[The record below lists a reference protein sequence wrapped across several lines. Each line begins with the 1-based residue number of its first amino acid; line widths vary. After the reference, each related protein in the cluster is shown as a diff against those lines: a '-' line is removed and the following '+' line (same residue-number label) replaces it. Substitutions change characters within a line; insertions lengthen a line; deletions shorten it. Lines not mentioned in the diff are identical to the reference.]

1 MILQITP
8 IILLMTKKRVKLRG
22 ITIRMETMKVRSM
35 MIKRLMTTEVA
46 KISLQSYKIVM
57 QVVLTEELEVLT
69 NILTAK

>member
-22 ITIRMETMKVRSM
+22 ISIRMETMKVRSM
-35 MIKRLMTTEVA
+35 MIKQLMTTEVA

>member
-35 MIKRLMTTEVA
+35 MIKQLMTTEVA

>member
-8 IILLMTKKRVKLRG
+8 IILLMTKKGVKLRG

-35 MIKRLMTTEVA
+35 MIKQLMTTEVA

>member
-8 IILLMTKKRVKLRG
+8 IILLMTKKRVKLMG

-35 MIKRLMTTEVA
+35 MIKQLMTTEVA
-46 KISLQSYKIVM
+46 KISLQSYKIVK
-57 QVVLTEELEVLT
+57 QIVLTEELEVLT

>member
-8 IILLMTKKRVKLRG
+8 IILLMTKKRVKLMG
-22 ITIRMETMKVRSM
+22 ITIKMETMKVRSM
-35 MIKRLMTTEVA
+35 MIKQLMTTEVA